1 MNGRTFLLISVGA
14 VLGANLRFL
23 VGSLVAARWGA
34 AFPWGTLLINVSG
47 SFLIGLLLPLLAAR
61 LDGGPAA
68 RALLVTGF
76 LGAYTTFSTFS
87 AETVAL
93 GQRGAHWAAFLYVA
107 GSVLLGVGA
116 ATLGTA
122 LGARLGG

>member
-1 MNGRTFLLISVGA
+1 MTLRTFLLISAGA

-23 VGSLVAARWGA
+23 VGALVAARWGA
-34 AFPWGTLLINVSG
+34 AFPWGTLLINASG
-47 SFLIGLLLPLLAAR
+47 GFLIGLLLPLLAVR

-76 LGAYTTFSTFS
+76 LGSYTTFSAFS

-93 GQRGAHWAAFLYVA
+93 GQRGAHGLAMLYVG

-116 ATLGTA
+116 ATLGGA
-122 LGARLGG
+122 LAARLAG